1 MDTVII
7 QLTTPNTMSLLQ
19 ELEKLHL
26 LRVIKKN
33 LSDKGNLSDKYAGK
47 LSPTIAETLQKIIE
61 QSRTEWDSNI

>member
-47 LSPTIAETLQKIIE
+47 LSPSVADNLQKIIE

>member
-47 LSPTIAETLQKIIE
+47 LSPSVADSLQKIIE